1 MTLAISSLLTGQKLN
16 HSNLVISTG
25 ISVSLFF
32 CEVLKLT
39 LAAKHHLIMDVSLLI
54 SGYLKVLP
62 SLQVRK
68 VDVDLFDVFMC

>member
-39 LAAKHHLIMDVSLLI
+39 LAAKHHLIMDASLLI